1 MLRLILFFY
10 INFIKGDRKGMKK
23 VKIIANPNSGR
34 GAALGKILELIE
46 LMSRDEYEIELLFTH
61 KEGDGIKFSENYSGE
76 DFIICSGGDGTVN
89 EVVNGIYLSKRDTP
103 LAILQSGTVNDFAN
117 AQSLPTNPLKFYKM
131 IKNFNIK
138 TIDIGLAGDRA
149 FINVA
154 AGGML
159 TEIAY
164 TVSAEEKASLGDM
177 AYYLEGVRELFG
189 KKFFKYQKVVNFNI
203 ESDEFTGSVEG
214 LLFLITNSTSVG
226 GFKNMAPLADVSDG
240 YLDVLIF
247 KGFKFSEVPELATS
261 LVGGRHVNHDK
272 VMYLKTKEIK
282 ISSDEELTI
291 DVDGEKAST
300 LPMTF
305 KVLENKLR
313 IIVP

>member
-1 MLRLILFFY
+1 
-10 INFIKGDRKGMKK
+10 MKR

-34 GAALGKILELIE
+34 GTALGKVLDLIK
-46 LMSRDEYEIELLFTH
+46 LMSRDKYEIELLFTH
-61 KEGDGIKFSENYSGE
+61 EEGDGTRFAYNYSGE

-89 EVVNGIYLSKRDTP
+89 EVVNGIYLSGRYTP
-103 LAILQSGTVNDFAN
+103 LGILQSGTVNDFAN
-117 AQSLPTNPLKFYKM
+117 AQGLPTSANAFYKM
-131 IKNFNIK
+131 IKDYKTK
-138 TIDIGLAGDRA
+138 TIDLGLAGDRA

-164 TVSAEEKASLGDM
+164 TVPAEKKATLGDM
-177 AYYLEGVRELFG
+177 AYYLEGARELLE
-189 KKFFKYQKVVNFNI
+189 KKIFRYQKSLNFYV
-203 ESDEFTGSVEG
+203 ESEEFTGTVEG

-226 GFKNMAPLADVSDG
+226 GFKRMAPLADISDG

-247 KGFKFSEVPELATS
+247 KGIKISDVPELFAS
-261 LVGGRHVNHDK
+261 LMGGRHVDHNK
-272 VMYLKTKEIK
+272 VMYLKTKNIK
-282 ISSDEELTI
+282 IASDEELII

-305 KVLENKLR
+305 KVLENKLK

>member
-1 MLRLILFFY
+1 
-10 INFIKGDRKGMKK
+10 MKR

-46 LMSRDEYEIELLFTH
+46 LMSHDEYEIELLFTH
-61 KEGDGIKFSENYSGE
+61 LEGDGKNFAANYTGE

-117 AQSLPTNPLKFYKM
+117 AQGLPTSPFKFYNM

-138 TIDIGLAGDRA
+138 TIDLGLAGERA

-164 TVSAEEKASLGDM
+164 SVTAERKASLGNM
-177 AYYLEGVRELFG
+177 AYYLEGVKELLE
-189 KKFFKYQKVVNFNI
+189 KKFLNI
-203 ESDEFTGSVEG
+203 
-214 LLFLITNSTSVG
+214 
-226 GFKNMAPLADVSDG
+226 KNQ
-240 YLDVLIF
+240 
-247 KGFKFSEVPELATS
+247 
-261 LVGGRHVNHDK
+261 
-272 VMYLKTKEIK
+272 
-282 ISSDEELTI
+282 
-291 DVDGEKAST
+291 
-300 LPMTF
+300 
-305 KVLENKLR
+305 
-313 IIVP
+313 